1 MTHPIQEYQK
11 DNFLVSTDPARL
23 DIDAIHAYLTRA
35 YWATGRTRE
44 VVEESVKNSLNFG
57 LYDGDK
63 QIGLARVVTDYV
75 LYAYLCDVYVLEEYR
90 GRELAKWMLGCMM
103 SYPGMSELRLFTLR
117 TRDAHGLYRQ
127 FGFTEVAAPERY
139 MDKFNPAMP

>member
-1 MTHPIQEYQK
+1 MTHPIQEYRK
-11 DNFLVSTDPARL
+11 DNFLVSTDPAKL
-23 DIDAIHAYLTRA
+23 DVDAIHTYLTRA

-44 VVEESVKNSLNFG
+44 VVAQSIENSLNFG
-57 LYDGDK
+57 LYDGEK

-90 GRELAKWMLGCMM
+90 GRGLAKWMLGCMM

>member
-1 MTHPIQEYQK
+1 MTHPIQEYRK

-23 DIDAIHAYLTRA
+23 DIEAIYAYLTRA
-35 YWATGRTRE
+35 YWATGRTKE
-44 VVEESVKNSLNFG
+44 VIAQAIENSLNFG
-57 LYDGDK
+57 LFDGDK

-90 GRELAKWMLGCMM
+90 GQGLGKWMLSCMM
-103 SYPGMSELRLFTLR
+103 SYPGMRELRLFTLR

-127 FGFTEVAAPERY
+127 FGFTDLAAPDRNMEL
-139 MDKFNPAMP
+139 FNPSKP

>member
-1 MTHPIQEYQK
+1 MTHPIQEYRK

-23 DIDAIHAYLTRA
+23 DLDAIHAYLTRA
-35 YWATGRTRE
+35 YWATGRTKE
-44 VVEESVKNSLNFG
+44 VITQAVENSLNFG

-90 GRELAKWMLGCMM
+90 GQGLGKWMLGCMM
-103 SYPGMSELRLFTLR
+103 SYPGMRELRLFTLR

-127 FGFTEVAAPERY
+127 LGFTDLAAPDRNMEL
-139 MDKFNPAMP
+139 FNPAQP

>member
-1 MTHPIQEYQK
+1 MTHPIQEYRK

-23 DIDAIHAYLTRA
+23 DVAAIHAYLTRA

-44 VVEESVKNSLNFG
+44 VIAQSIENSLNFG
-57 LYDGDK
+57 LFDGDR

-90 GRELAKWMLGCMM
+90 GRGLGKWLLSCMM
-103 SYPGMSELRLFTLR
+103 SYPGMSSLRLFTLR

-127 FGFTEVAAPERY
+127 FGFTELSAPDRNMEI
-139 MDKFNPAMP
+139 FNPSML